1 MSIFKT
7 YITLCNSE
15 AYLLCSKANEK
26 TTEHDIGEMGKR
38 LAGEIEDYIDLW
50 FPRLESL
57 AKITFLTHSLGG
69 LVARAALPLLSK
81 YKDKMWN
88 FISLSSP
95 HLGCAFGESKL
106 ISVGLWVL
114 KKWFDSQSLEQ
125 LSLSDKPNPRD
136 CFLYKL
142 AMFRVVFVVNG
153 RGWNGLRT

>member
-15 AYLLCSKANEK
+15 AYLLCSKANENS
-26 TTEHDIGEMGKR
+26 TENDIAEMGKR
-38 LAGEIEDYIDLW
+38 LAAEIEDYIDLW
-50 FPRLESL
+50 FPRAERLT
-57 AKITFLTHSLGG
+57 KITFLSHSLGG
-69 LVARAALPLLSK
+69 LVVRAALPLLAK

-88 FISLSSP
+88 FISFSSP
-95 HLGCAFGESKL
+95 HLGCAFGESK
-106 ISVGLWVL
+106 IVSMGLWVL

-142 AMFRVVFVVNG
+142 SMYRVSF
-153 RGWNGLRT
+153 